1 MSFYKT
7 VIKSNKE
14 NRINFANNKQ
24 RNVFIDV
31 DLLKKEE
38 SLIVE
43 KKLEFEKNLFEEIKI
58 FDNSYEK
65 KYLYFINK
73 FDETIKILTKDELKS
88 MSKFSNYF
96 KWWNNLLSNNYKYLL

>member
-1 MSFYKT
+1 M
-7 VIKSNKE
+7 
-14 NRINFANNKQ
+14 
-24 RNVFIDV
+24 FIDL

-38 SLIVE
+38 SLIID

-73 FDETIKILTKDELKS
+73 FDETVKLLTKDELNS
-88 MSKFSNYF
+88 LTKFSNYF
-96 KWWNNLLSNNYKYLL
+96 K